1 MFCKYNINRSVLQ
14 FANYV
19 WMQKKHKFLNAKKI
33 LVFSVD
39 PEGELVC
46 QQCCPLRG
54 VANHVSG
61 SQLVGRDSK
70 YFVTS
75 VEASIIRQ
83 IPTWMGYLTSP
94 PPSEPWTRLHKI
106 KITTQT
112 TLNPRLHAVR
122 INTVC
127 ADTIVFCNV
136 NFRMLRA

>member
-94 PPSEPWTRLHKI
+94 PLDYIKYSFKCSEDQHCL
-106 KITTQT
+106 
-112 TLNPRLHAVR
+112 
-122 INTVC
+122 C
-127 ADTIVFCNV
+127 
-136 NFRMLRA
+136 